1 MIPDGHAIQGKW
13 GALLAGCLA
22 LSVCSGTMESS
33 ATVLP
38 LDSSTTQITPGTAP
52 VSTSPGAATSA
63 DAATNV
69 QADAAGADVAR
80 GDAVVLTEALEGGDY
95 AALARVVGERVA
107 PRVGGGAYAT
117 ALVDALGARGLVRV
131 AAHLPAGGG
140 GVTGRAGSGGSG
152 TGSTGPG
159 VPLACTWTSLLATAT
174 TSPLWDEGRR
184 EALARDLTAL
194 VTVTGDVAEA
204 DTLLLPAG
212 FMRLLTA
219 DRDPLTTAIAGTRT
233 PGTATG
239 ETPGAGDG
247 QVSGAGDQTPEAG
260 GGRSDPGQVP
270 GVTSPD
276 PDQAPGGDDPGARD
290 PLALDPKFLASLV
303 RGLMAGETAGG
314 SRIGWVE
321 YARLATTAGGGYSNF
336 PGGTPREV
344 RARYSSYDPLAAVLT
359 ATARAPA
366 TVLDV
371 LAPLLPGADPSTL
384 GPSGKGRRPN
394 GVDVY
399 GGTAAPGPSGRNYG
413 NQPSLWVDGSLWEW
427 VAARTQRSG
436 TACLEALTAAVA
448 SASTLRY
455 QATTPQPNP
464 YEAQATWLTEQA
476 TITLA
481 DVGTATWT
489 PTARRATA
497 VMLANSMGDI
507 DNVAN
512 AYNYNDLEDSFSI
525 SLPKGWRRTQGIA
538 LRILLSEVLR
548 DDTALAVVS
557 WAAEVF
563 ITHRLATDA
572 FKVPPG
578 TTVRN
583 ASYYYVRYVSVRD
596 ARLYGYVYGSCAI
609 GRGEDGES
617 PAAGVVLAALDR
629 GPDPVPDPGAPWRP
643 PATPAQA
650 TQATQAS
657 DRSLTREQLGDAVA
671 DRLRLKVVVVLGA
684 AGLVPREAYALK
696 DGRPAHGWITLGDDG
711 VWHVDQEAA
720 LADPIG
726 LNSWLSDAW
735 TEQSFSD
742 VTTWLARNVDDGVL
756 EAQIPRPTDE
766 LRALARHAV
775 LVAVLTAATALL
787 VYSLSH
793 THQRRRERLRP
804 IREERRRRWRERIG
818 RWYEEE

>member
-1 MIPDGHAIQGKW
+1 M
-13 GALLAGCLA
+13 
-22 LSVCSGTMESS
+22 
-33 ATVLP
+33 
-38 LDSSTTQITPGTAP
+38 
-52 VSTSPGAATSA
+52 
-63 DAATNV
+63 
-69 QADAAGADVAR
+69 
-80 GDAVVLTEALEGGDY
+80 LTEALEGGDY
-95 AALARVVGERVA
+95 AALVRAVGERVA

-117 ALVDALGARGLVRV
+117 ALVDALGARGMVRV
-131 AAHLPAGGG
+131 AAHLPTGDGTLPAGFAGGAEGARGCRVG
-140 GVTGRAGSGGSG
+140 GADG
-152 TGSTGPG
+152 TGVAGAG
-159 VPLACTWTSLLATAT
+159 LACTWTSLLATAT
-174 TSPLWDEGRR
+174 SSPLWDEGRR
-184 EALARDLTAL
+184 EALARDLASL
-194 VTVTGDVAEA
+194 VTTTGDVADA
-204 DTLLLPAG
+204 DTLLLPLG
-212 FMRLLTA
+212 FRRLLTA
-219 DRDPLTTAIAGTRT
+219 DQDPLTAAAAGTQ
-233 PGTATG
+233 A
-239 ETPGAGDG
+239 PGAGDN
-247 QVSGAGDQTPEAG
+247 QALDSEG
-260 GGRSDPGQVP
+260 G
-270 GVTSPD
+270 
-276 PDQAPGGDDPGARD
+276 RD

-303 RGLMAGETAGG
+303 RGLMAGETGATTGG
-314 SRIGWVE
+314 SRVGWVE

-336 PGGTPREV
+336 PGGAPQEV

-359 ATARAPA
+359 ATARTPT

-413 NQPSLWVDGSLWEW
+413 NQPSLWVDGSLWAW
-427 VAARTQRSG
+427 VAARAQKAG
-436 TACLEALTAAVA
+436 PACLEALTAAVA

-455 QATTPQPNP
+455 QATTPRPNP

-481 DVGTATWT
+481 DVGTTAWT
-489 PTARRATA
+489 PPARRAAA

-512 AYNYNDLEDSFSI
+512 AYNYNKLEDSFSG

-538 LRILLSEVLR
+538 LRILLSEVLK

-578 TTVRN
+578 TGVRN

-609 GRGEDGES
+609 GRGVDEGEAD

-629 GPDPVPDPGAPWRP
+629 GPDPVPAPGTPWRP

-657 DRSLTREQLGDAVA
+657 GSSLTREQLGDAVA
-671 DRLRLKVVVVLGA
+671 ARLRLKVVVVLGA
-684 AGLVPREAYALK
+684 AGLVPRKAYTLK
-696 DGRPAHGWITLGDDG
+696 DGRPAHDWITLGDDG
-711 VWHVDQEAA
+711 AWHVDQEAA

-726 LNSWLSDAW
+726 LDTWLNDAW
-735 TEQSFSD
+735 TEQSFSG
-742 VTTWLARNVDDGVL
+742 VTTWLTRNVDDGVL

-787 VYSLSH
+787 VYNLSH
-793 THQRRRERLRP
+793 TRQRRRNRRLLRREKRRRR
-804 IREERRRRWRERIG
+804 REERRRS
-818 RWYEEE
+818 YEHPGSEIILTTDITF

>member
-1 MIPDGHAIQGKW
+1 MFPDA
-13 GALLAGCLA
+13 
-22 LSVCSGTMESS
+22 
-33 ATVLP
+33 P
-38 LDSSTTQITPGTAP
+38 TTQTTPGTTPAP
-52 VSTSPGAATSA
+52 TTGPTGTDTTHPGAATSA
-63 DAATNV
+63 ATAGTD
-69 QADAAGADVAR
+69 ADAADAAR
-80 GDAVVLTEALEGGDY
+80 GDADALTRALDEGDY
-95 AALARVVGERVA
+95 TALAQAVSERVA
-107 PRVGGGAYAT
+107 PHVGGGAYAT

-131 AAHLPAGGG
+131 AAHLPI
-140 GVTGRAGSGGSG
+140 G
-152 TGSTGPG
+152 TT
-159 VPLACTWTSLLATAT
+159 TWTSLLATAT
-174 TSPLWDEGRR
+174 SSPLWDEGHR
-184 EALARDLTAL
+184 EALARDLASL
-194 VTVTGDVAEA
+194 VTVTGHVAEA
-204 DTLLLPAG
+204 DTLLLPLG
-212 FMRLLTA
+212 FRRLLTA
-219 DRDPLTTAIAGTRT
+219 DQDPLTAAAAGTQ
-233 PGTATG
+233 A
-239 ETPGAGDG
+239 PGAGDN
-247 QVSGAGDQTPEAG
+247 QALDSEG
-260 GGRSDPGQVP
+260 G
-270 GVTSPD
+270 
-276 PDQAPGGDDPGARD
+276 RD
-290 PLALDPKFLASLV
+290 PLALDAGFLAALT
-303 RGLMAGETAGG
+303 RGVMVGETGAAAGG
-314 SRIGWVE
+314 LRVGWVE
-321 YARLATTAGGGYSNF
+321 YARLTTTAGGGYVNF
-336 PGGTPREV
+336 PEGTPQDV
-344 RARYSSYDPLAAVLT
+344 TAHRASYDPLAAVLT
-359 ATARAPA
+359 ATARTPT

-427 VAARTQRSG
+427 VSARAQGSG
-436 TACLEALTAAVA
+436 PACLEALTAAVA

-455 QATTPQPNP
+455 QATTPRPNP

-481 DVGTATWT
+481 DVGTTAWT
-489 PTARRATA
+489 PPARRAAA

-512 AYNYNDLEDSFSI
+512 AYNYNLLEDSFSD

-538 LRILLSEVLR
+538 LRILLGEVLR

-578 TTVRN
+578 TGVRN
-583 ASYYYVRYVSVRD
+583 ASYYVQYGSDRD

-609 GRGEDGES
+609 GRGVGEGEAD

-629 GPDPVPDPGAPWRP
+629 GPDPVPAPGTPWRP

-657 DRSLTREQLGDAVA
+657 GSSLTREQLGDAIA
-671 DRLRLKVVVVLGA
+671 DRLRLKVAVVLGA
-684 AGLVPREAYALK
+684 AGLIPRKAYTLK
-696 DGRPAHGWITLGDDG
+696 NGRPAHDWITLGDDG
-711 VWHVDQEAA
+711 AWHVDQEAA
-720 LADPIG
+720 LADSIG
-726 LNSWLSDAW
+726 LDTWLNDAW

-742 VTTWLARNVDDGVL
+742 ATTWLTRNVDDGVL

-766 LRALARHAV
+766 LRALARHAA
-775 LVAVLTAATALL
+775 LVAVLTTATTLL

-804 IREERRRRWRERIG
+804 RREERRRRRRERIR
-818 RWYEEE
+818 RWYEE

>member
-1 MIPDGHAIQGKW
+1 M
-13 GALLAGCLA
+13 
-22 LSVCSGTMESS
+22 
-33 ATVLP
+33 
-38 LDSSTTQITPGTAP
+38 
-52 VSTSPGAATSA
+52 
-63 DAATNV
+63 
-69 QADAAGADVAR
+69 
-80 GDAVVLTEALEGGDY
+80 LTEALEGGDY
-95 AALARVVGERVA
+95 AALVQAVGERVA

-117 ALVDALGARGLVRV
+117 ALVDALGARGMVRV
-131 AAHLPAGGG
+131 AAHLPTGDGTLPAGFAGGAEGARGCRVG
-140 GVTGRAGSGGSG
+140 GADG
-152 TGSTGPG
+152 TGVAGAG
-159 VPLACTWTSLLATAT
+159 LACTWTSLLATAT
-174 TSPLWDEGRR
+174 SSPLWDEGRR
-184 EALARDLTAL
+184 EALARDLASL
-194 VTVTGDVAEA
+194 VTTTGDVADA
-204 DTLLLPAG
+204 DTLLLPLG
-212 FMRLLTA
+212 FRRLLTA
-219 DRDPLTTAIAGTRT
+219 DQDPLTAAAAGTQ
-233 PGTATG
+233 A
-239 ETPGAGDG
+239 PGAGDN
-247 QVSGAGDQTPEAG
+247 QALDSEG
-260 GGRSDPGQVP
+260 G
-270 GVTSPD
+270 
-276 PDQAPGGDDPGARD
+276 RD

-303 RGLMAGETAGG
+303 RGLMAGETGATTGG
-314 SRIGWVE
+314 SRVGWVE

-336 PGGTPREV
+336 PGGAPQEV

-359 ATARAPA
+359 ATARTPT

-413 NQPSLWVDGSLWEW
+413 NQPSLWVDGSLWAW
-427 VAARTQRSG
+427 VAARAQKAG
-436 TACLEALTAAVA
+436 PACLEALTAAVA

-455 QATTPQPNP
+455 QATTPRPNP

-481 DVGTATWT
+481 DVGTTAWT
-489 PTARRATA
+489 PPARRAAA

-512 AYNYNDLEDSFSI
+512 AYNYNKLEDSFSG

-538 LRILLSEVLR
+538 LRILLSEVLK

-578 TTVRN
+578 TGVRN

-609 GRGEDGES
+609 GRGVDEGEAD

-629 GPDPVPDPGAPWRP
+629 GPDPVPAPGTPWRP

-657 DRSLTREQLGDAVA
+657 GSSLTREQLGDAVA
-671 DRLRLKVVVVLGA
+671 ARLRLKVVVVLGA
-684 AGLVPREAYALK
+684 AGLVPRKAYTLK
-696 DGRPAHGWITLGDDG
+696 DGRPAHDWITLGDDG
-711 VWHVDQEAA
+711 AWHVDQEAA

-726 LNSWLSDAW
+726 LDTWLNDAW
-735 TEQSFSD
+735 TEQSFSG
-742 VTTWLARNVDDGVL
+742 VTTWLTRNVDDGVL

-787 VYSLSH
+787 VYNLSH
-793 THQRRRERLRP
+793 TRQRRRNRRLLRREKRRRR
-804 IREERRRRWRERIG
+804 REERRRS
-818 RWYEEE
+818 YEHPGSEIILTTDITF

>member
-1 MIPDGHAIQGKW
+1 M
-13 GALLAGCLA
+13 
-22 LSVCSGTMESS
+22 
-33 ATVLP
+33 
-38 LDSSTTQITPGTAP
+38 
-52 VSTSPGAATSA
+52 
-63 DAATNV
+63 
-69 QADAAGADVAR
+69 
-80 GDAVVLTEALEGGDY
+80 LTGALEGGDY
-95 AALARVVGERVA
+95 AALVRVVGERVA

-117 ALVDALGARGLVRV
+117 ALVDALGARGMVRV
-131 AAHLPAGGG
+131 AAHLPAGDGTLPAGFAGG
-140 GVTGRAGSGGSG
+140 AEGARGCRVGGADG
-152 TGSTGPG
+152 TGVAGAG
-159 VPLACTWTSLLATAT
+159 LACTWTSLLATAT
-174 TSPLWDEGRR
+174 SSPLWDEGRR
-184 EALARDLTAL
+184 EALARDLASL
-194 VTVTGDVAEA
+194 VTVTGHVAEA
-204 DTLLLPAG
+204 DTLLLPLG
-212 FMRLLTA
+212 FRRLLTA
-219 DRDPLTTAIAGTRT
+219 DQDPLTAAAAGTQGPGVGSTAT
-233 PGTATG
+233 PGPGDGQTATRA
-239 ETPGAGDG
+239 PGAGDS
-247 QVSGAGDQTPEAG
+247 QASGAEGQAPGAG
-260 GGRSDPGQVP
+260 GGQSGSRGS
-270 GVTSPD
+270 
-276 PDQAPGGDDPGARD
+276 RD

-314 SRIGWVE
+314 SRVGWVE
-321 YARLATTAGGGYSNF
+321 YARLATTAGGGYPNF
-336 PGGTPREV
+336 PEDVPQEV

-359 ATARAPA
+359 AAARRPQ

-427 VAARTQRSG
+427 VSARAQGSG
-436 TACLEALTAAVA
+436 PACLEALTAAVA
-448 SASTLRY
+448 SASILRY

-481 DVGTATWT
+481 DVGTTAWT
-489 PTARRATA
+489 PPARRAAA

-512 AYNYNDLEDSFSI
+512 AYNYNDLEDSFSG

-609 GRGEDGES
+609 GRGVDGES

-650 TQATQAS
+650 TQVAAAGGS
-657 DRSLTREQLGDAVA
+657 GSLTREQLGDAIA
-671 DRLRLKVVVVLGA
+671 ARLRLKVVVVLGA

-696 DGRPAHGWITLGDDG
+696 DGRPAHDWITLGDDG

-775 LVAVLTAATALL
+775 LVAVLSTATALL
-787 VYSLSH
+787 VYNLSH

-804 IREERRRRWRERIG
+804 RREERRRRWRERIR